1 MALRELKFYGK
12 SQEELK
18 QMSIK
23 EFAQLVP
30 ARQRRSLLKG
40 FSDAQKSFLKK
51 LEKKGNNVKTHCRNM
66 IVIPQ
71 LLDRNIMIYSGKE
84 FVPLTITVE
93 MLGHY
98 LGEFVMTRR
107 KVSHNAPGIGAT
119 KSSSSISVR

>member
-12 SQEELK
+12 SPEELK

-71 LLDRNIMIYSGKE
+71 LVDRNIMIYSGKE

-98 LGEFVMTRR
+98 LGEFVMTRK
-107 KVSHNAPGIGAT
+107 KVSHSAPGIGAT